1 MSLSNDGS
9 DTRVRW
15 STSSAP
21 RGRSSSPSDPIRVFS
36 DRRVSNPV
44 GVSGGGGGGTRQ
56 KKGSRDLSATRTRAS
71 RDCKESVELEK
82 KSGLCEKL
90 KMGGV
95 ESGKKLNGIRVL
107 ENCNGKLTL
116 SSDSMNFDEKV
127 GLGVCVGV
135 DKVFKSNEEVVKIGN
150 GVEKSLNDSKIEKGL
165 VEDGVGGQVSNKY
178 PSKLHEKLAFLEG
191 KVKRI
196 ASDIKRTKEM
206 LDMNNPDT
214 SKVILTDIQSKIS
227 GIEKAM
233 VIVGGDSDGK
243 VGVLKGNGERE
254 DGVVEKGKSV
264 EGDSAKSSVKGLN
277 CEELEARL
285 FPHHKLLRNRTS
297 LKVTSGGSQI
307 HDPHVA
313 GSKCE
318 SKVEGKLFSP
328 IDENP
333 IAVEFLAS
341 LNTKQAKVTTR
352 DQQAGLEYCEVQEM
366 DGAASTGA
374 QDSSNIFNDKR
385 DFELNLTT
393 DERLDEFDDQENIEN
408 AIIGEEMEDTCIDQL
423 NEIGC
428 KTSTGGWFVSEG
440 EAVLLTHI
448 DGSCSFYDIA
458 NSEVCTLVI

>member
-44 GVSGGGGGGTRQ
+44 GVSGGGGGTRQ
-56 KKGSRDLSATRTRAS
+56 KKGSRDLSATRTRGS

-82 KSGLCEKL
+82 KSGLCEKF
-90 KMGGV
+90 KMGV

-341 LNTKQAKVTTR
+341 LNTEQAKVTTR
-352 DQQAGLEYCEVQEM
+352 VQQAGLEYCEVQEM

-408 AIIGEEMEDTCIDQL
+408 AIIGEEIEDTCIDQL

>member
-1 MSLSNDGS
+1 M
-9 DTRVRW
+9 
-15 STSSAP
+15 
-21 RGRSSSPSDPIRVFS
+21 FS
-36 DRRVSNPV
+36 DRRVSNP
-44 GVSGGGGGGTRQ
+44 GGGGGSTRQ
-56 KKGSRDLSATRTRAS
+56 KKGSRDLSATRARAS
-71 RDCKESVELEK
+71 RDCKESVELER

-90 KMGGV
+90 KMGGE

-107 ENCNGKLTL
+107 ENCNGKLNL

-135 DKVFKSNEEVVKIGN
+135 DKVFKSNEEVVD
-150 GVEKSLNDSKIEKGL
+150 ESLNDSKNEKGL

-206 LDMNNPDT
+206 LDLNNPDT
-214 SKVILTDIQSKIS
+214 SKVILSDIQSKIS

-264 EGDSAKSSVKGLN
+264 EGDGAKSSVKGLN

-307 HDPHVA
+307 HDPHVI
-313 GSKCE
+313 GSNCE

-341 LNTKQAKVTTR
+341 LNTEQTKVTTR

-374 QDSSNIFNDKR
+374 HDSSNIFNDKR

-408 AIIGEEMEDTCIDQL
+408 AIIGEEVEDTCIDQL